1 MQGMLGA
8 MQGMMGMTG
17 AASGA
22 AAGGKGAVLVRG
34 FDFGTTPE
42 QINAHMSRAGTVEDV
57 QFVDQGTACV
67 TYSSATEAQVAVV
80 HLQQTIIA
88 GNTRYLDV
96 TLLDPAVF
104 FEGYNIDAEQMKKFY
119 AMSLPQQQAVMAQG
133 SLATARDPTSVLIG
147 RMKKVKAEMAAKS
160 AAGGAVPGGK
170 GCVYVRGFDFATTD
184 EQLAI
189 HMSTVGT
196 VTKVQKI
203 DDGSAC
209 VTYSSVE
216 EANLAVQQLQHTT
229 IAGTGSSRY
238 LDLHS
243 MDPEQFL
250 AGHSVDQNIAA
261 QFLGLPHE
269 RQQYIIGK
277 GSLATARDPTAV
289 LIQRMKQGKGAA
301 AGMGFAG
308 GGMGGMG
315 GMGMGSGAPT
325 AGAGSVIVRGFD
337 YGTTDEQIV
346 AHMTQVGPVQ
356 NIQWVDDAS
365 RSITYSTSEEAQ
377 AAAAHLQKSL
387 IAGNRRYID
396 VMLMDP
402 VAFLAEH
409 TIGADQQME
418 FLQMTPEQQYHV
430 ISKGSLAT
438 ARDPTAVL
446 INRMKGARDAGK
458 GGSFGPITGKGGMG
472 GCGKGPYSGG
482 PGKGGGLG
490 GDKERKLEMLLKLV
504 EAMGGSSW

>member
-104 FEGYNIDAEQMKKFY
+104 FEGYNIDAEQLKKFY

-250 AGHSVDQNIAA
+250 AGHSVDPNTAA
-261 QFLGLPHE
+261 QFLTMPHE
-269 RQQYIIGK
+269 RQQYIIG
-277 GSLATARDPTAV
+277 
-289 LIQRMKQGKGAA
+289 
-301 AGMGFAG
+301 
-308 GGMGGMG
+308 
-315 GMGMGSGAPT
+315 
-325 AGAGSVIVRGFD
+325 
-337 YGTTDEQIV
+337 
-346 AHMTQVGPVQ
+346 
-356 NIQWVDDAS
+356 
-365 RSITYSTSEEAQ
+365 
-377 AAAAHLQKSL
+377 
-387 IAGNRRYID
+387 
-396 VMLMDP
+396 
-402 VAFLAEH
+402 
-409 TIGADQQME
+409 
-418 FLQMTPEQQYHV
+418 
-430 ISKGSLAT
+430 KGSLAT

-490 GDKERKLEMLLKLV
+490 DKERKLEMLLKLV
-504 EAMGGSSW
+504 EAMGGNSW